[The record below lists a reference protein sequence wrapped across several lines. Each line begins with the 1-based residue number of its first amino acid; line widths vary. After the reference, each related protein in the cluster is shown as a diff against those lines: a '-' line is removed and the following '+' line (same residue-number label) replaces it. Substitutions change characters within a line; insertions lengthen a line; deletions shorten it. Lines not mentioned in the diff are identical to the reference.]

1 VRLRRWLG
9 ALLAAGLSL
18 GAALPAGEA
27 VLAKE
32 PPELVQELEERGLVV
47 LEDVAS
53 RERTTFVIAYVRFAQ
68 PRARVV
74 ALVTDPARQLEW
86 RTDIESVEVVERT
99 EWTRL
104 DEVTMRL
111 IFRDFVYRVRYVR
124 DPETERIAWS
134 LDPSFDNSFARLDGF
149 WEFYALAEGGTL
161 GRFGTRV
168 DAGAAIPA
176 FMQRDLT
183 RRNVVKTMEK
193 CRKWVDSDGEW
204 RP

>member
-1 VRLRRWLG
+1 M
-9 ALLAAGLSL
+9 
-18 GAALPAGEA
+18 
-27 VLAKE
+27 
-32 PPELVQELEERGLVV
+32 
-47 LEDVAS
+47 
-53 RERTTFVIAYVRFAQ
+53 
-68 PRARVV
+68 RV
-74 ALVTDPARQLEW
+74 
-86 RTDIESVEVVERT
+86 
-99 EWTRL
+99 
-104 DEVTMRL
+104 M
-111 IFRDFVYRVRYVR
+111 FRDFVYRVKYVR

-149 WEFYALAEGGTL
+149 WEFYALAEGRTL
-161 GRFGTRV
+161 GRFGTHV